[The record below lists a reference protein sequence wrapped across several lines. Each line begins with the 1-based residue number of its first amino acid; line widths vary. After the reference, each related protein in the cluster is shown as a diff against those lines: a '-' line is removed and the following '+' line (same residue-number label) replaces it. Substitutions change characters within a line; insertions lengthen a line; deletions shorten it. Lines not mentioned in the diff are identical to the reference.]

1 MYEQTKHTSHASVI
15 YRFLRMFVA
24 GLDHLVRSDSEEEE
38 EEEEEEEIPILP
50 MNTLDTRS
58 KSKKSGISETKF

>member
-1 MYEQTKHTSHASVI
+1 
-15 YRFLRMFVA
+15 MFVA
-24 GLDHLVRSDSEEEE
+24 GLDHLVRSDSEEE